1 MCLQKTYFV
10 FHSLPVQRNNF
21 CLCSVL
27 FNMSFHFDDDGLVF
41 IPFISSPLNGLS
53 VLFLLFHIQLKQVS
67 KVSWAWLSS
76 EACLLVRKC
85 TMPALERI
93 AGSQNV
99 QLSVSAE

>member
-1 MCLQKTYFV
+1 
-10 FHSLPVQRNNF
+10 
-21 CLCSVL
+21 
-27 FNMSFHFDDDGLVF
+27 MSFHFDDDGLVF
-41 IPFISSPLNGLS
+41 IPFIPSPLNGLP